1 MEKFKLFIT
10 EQLKNAPEAEVKY
23 RIGKQDF
30 DNAPRTSDNTTLEM
44 LIKGYA
50 DIAILRNAVA
60 YEALKSVDAIKA
72 PKVLTTSMGIASGD
86 KLIWPAELGN
96 TIWNG
101 RRSPRLYTP
110 FPNTMRADVEI
121 ANRDKKSSSP
131 VPMMNKIE
139 EPLGKAN
146 MNKVLDDFF
155 ANGENPEQ
163 GPAFY
168 GDINMEDIPNGR
180 MKWNT
185 GEWKLGSGSKFGAT
199 EYGIWASSR
208 IYDLYQYEED
218 YNIISEWENF
228 IRNFN
233 Q

>member
-1 MEKFKLFIT
+1 MYLYFTFHIGHRSRNASDFFINFNFYNMEKFKLFIT

-121 ANRDKKSSSP
+121 ANRDKK
-131 VPMMNKIE
+131 VH
-139 EPLGKAN
+139 L
-146 MNKVLDDFF
+146 
-155 ANGENPEQ
+155 
-163 GPAFY
+163 
-168 GDINMEDIPNGR
+168 R
-180 MKWNT
+180 
-185 GEWKLGSGSKFGAT
+185 
-199 EYGIWASSR
+199 SR
-208 IYDLYQYEED
+208 
-218 YNIISEWENF
+218 
-228 IRNFN
+228 
-233 Q
+233 